1 MVVILFNASCGLS
14 VLYISIHSS
23 VIFLTCSRFL
33 NIDKS
38 NTSFR
43 CIRLICINP
52 FQNTENHETMV
63 TGLVR
68 ANQKLLQS
76 KHLYH

>member
-1 MVVILFNASCGLS
+1 MLHAVFLRYTSLIILPLFSYL
-14 VLYISIHSS
+14 
-23 VIFLTCSRFL
+23 SRFL

-43 CIRLICINP
+43 CVRLICINP

-63 TGLVR
+63 TGLMR
-68 ANQKLLQS
+68 ANQKLLQP